1 MSLLPKEASFEELVQ
16 DVFLAFRG
24 AGLMLSPLDAE
35 LVSSWAESG
44 VPFEVVAWGIRRA
57 AEKAGWDARPGDQA
71 LRSVRRCR
79 RDVDA
84 EIRKYLDRSAGATS
98 PGGSTLPRI
107 SAHARR
113 KLRAGLRQT
122 AAEHPQLEHAV
133 GRLLLRLA
141 GADLS
146 ADAVEMVPICLLRAL
161 PFGERLS
168 ILREAAAQM
177 RSLADGASPRGR
189 KMARRVHRA
198 ALLRKRLGLPS
209 FW

>member
-98 PGGSTLPRI
+98 PGASTPRI
-107 SAHARR
+107 SEHARR
-113 KLRAGLRQT
+113 KLRAGLRQV
-122 AAEHPQLEHAV
+122 AAEHPQLERAV
-133 GRLLLRLA
+133 AQLLLRLA

-146 ADAVEMVPICLLRAL
+146 ADAVEMVPISLLRAL
-161 PFGERLS
+161 PFGERFS
-168 ILREAAAQM
+168 VLREAHAQM
-177 RSLADGASPRGR
+177 SSLADGASPRGR
-189 KMARRVHRA
+189 KLARRVHRA